1 MRSRF
6 HPLQLLRCGAE
17 RRLPIMRGS
26 ISKPCIKAR
35 MQRFCPR
42 KWSRQNAGI
51 TTGFIASFCRISVSP
66 PRNCG
71 CCSSGRHPTSRK
83 RKVESRGLLLL
94 RQMSQPLYNAAKVLL
109 VPDWISREEEHRRLA
124 CCPDAHS
131 LSSILNLFLYFKP
144 FLSLI
149 VQWEALDSAQNT
161 TASA

>member
-1 MRSRF
+1 MLRGASLVKSTLRSRF

-17 RRLPIMRGS
+17 RRLPILRGS

-35 MQRFCPR
+35 MQGVCPR

-51 TTGFIASFCRISVSP
+51 STGFKPSFCRISVSP

-71 CCSSGRHPTSRK
+71 CCSSGRHPTSRR

-109 VPDWISREEEHRRLA
+109 VPDWISREEEVEEPRRLA
-124 CCPDAHS
+124 CCPKRASARH
-131 LSSILNLFLYFKP
+131 LVQYFKP
-144 FLSLI
+144 IF
-149 VQWEALDSAQNT
+149 VF
-161 TASA
+161 